1 MAFYSKKEKQ
11 SDIVQDKSVYTII
24 GIDTEMEGI
33 INSNGIIKVDGKYK
47 GDICT
52 KSDIIIGENGQ
63 VIGNI
68 KANMVSIS
76 GKVEGNI
83 IAYKLLEIEATGS
96 LIGDILVKN
105 IYIQEGALFRGRSTM
120 LTEAEDVG
128 TEAETGMLNET
139 KLEEEEGSY
148 LLE

>member
-68 KANMVSIS
+68 KANMISIA

-105 IYIQEGALFRGRSTM
+105 ICIQEGALFKGRSTM
-120 LTEAEDVG
+120 LTEVEDVG
-128 TEAETGMLNET
+128 TEVDTGMLNET